1 MSKTRQTF
9 EQRRAIET
17 ARNMTRDAFRRLDA
31 VPETLVG
38 SRLIEFLDEVAQQL
52 GTAATYLENVEA
64 EP

>member
-1 MSKTRQTF
+1 
-9 EQRRAIET
+9 
-17 ARNMTRDAFRRLDA
+17 MTRDAFRRLDA